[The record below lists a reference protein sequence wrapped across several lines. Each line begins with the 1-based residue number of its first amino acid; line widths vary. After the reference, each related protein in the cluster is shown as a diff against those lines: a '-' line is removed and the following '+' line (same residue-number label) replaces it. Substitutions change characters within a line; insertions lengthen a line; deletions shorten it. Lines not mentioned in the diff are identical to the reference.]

1 MIHFKEETTMKY
13 IASVRNKE
21 TRELTTITSEYP
33 NKKEFAEDLR
43 GNGYSIRFISTEDKF
58 DADCE
63 KWLLAM
69 TQAKHIIRSCAS
81 LENSMREEV
90 TR

>member
-1 MIHFKEETTMKY
+1 MKY

-33 NKKEFAEDLR
+33 SKKEFAEDLR

-63 KWLLAM
+63 KWYA
-69 TQAKHIIRSCAS
+69 CNDAS
-81 LENSMREEV
+81 KTYHKIMREL
-90 TR
+90 RKKYA